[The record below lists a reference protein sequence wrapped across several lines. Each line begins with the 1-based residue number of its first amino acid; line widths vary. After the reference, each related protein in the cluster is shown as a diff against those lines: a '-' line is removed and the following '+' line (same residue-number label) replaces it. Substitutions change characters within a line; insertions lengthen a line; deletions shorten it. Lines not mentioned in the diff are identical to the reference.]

1 MDKLNIYLIIA
12 LLLLILGVVSFINS
26 SFFEIRVIEISNNNL
41 LTRDEI
47 IEAAGIDD
55 TSANIF
61 YLNYQKL
68 AQNLNELSEVKGV
81 RIAREFPNQL
91 EIKINE
97 RRPLL
102 IIENESEFMIAKDK
116 KDLGYYEQLAEK
128 LPKIKLEDYEIRG
141 QRLKINNKLQEN
153 FTTALQ
159 ILYNLDDGLL
169 EEVREFEFEKEITLI
184 LSNGGKIK
192 FGNEFNIEERVES
205 FSLIFADLKG
215 KGLEIEHIDLRY
227 GRNIAVKT
235 R

>member
-26 SFFEIRVIEISNNNL
+26 SFFEISEIEISNNNL
-41 LTRDEI
+41 LSREEI
-47 IEAAGIDD
+47 IEAASIDD

-68 AQNLNELSEVKGV
+68 AKNLNDLPEIKGV
-81 RIAREFPNQL
+81 KIDRKLPNQL
-91 EIKINE
+91 EIEINE

-102 IIENESEFMIAKDK
+102 IIENETEFMIAKDGK
-116 KDLGYYEQLAEK
+116 NLGYYEQLAEN
-128 LPKIKLEDYEIRG
+128 LPRIKLEDYEIEG
-141 QRLKINNKLQEN
+141 KKIKINNKLQEN

-159 ILYNLDDGLL
+159 ILYNLNDGVL
-169 EEVREFEFEKEITLI
+169 EEISEFEFEEEINLI
-184 LSNGGKIK
+184 LSNGGKVR
-192 FGNEFNIEERVES
+192 FGDEFNPEKRAES
-205 FSLIFADLKG
+205 FSLIFSDLET
-215 KGLEIEHIDLRY
+215 KGLEVEYIDLRY